1 MIRSDVA
8 ACLDEANAILE
19 ELEHIGLAY
28 QATFRTGDQGAQAT
42 PPDLEKMRRRLE
54 NQFDK
59 RMTPSPLPVIR
70 ALQIHGFAVAS
81 EALKELWDN
90 VFWATGL
97 LVMSWGVDDDEEVLK
112 FDVQGTADA
121 ARAALRDAR
130 EAASAGDIPLA
141 GDEDRRA
148 AAIEATL
155 LVDAIARLGG
165 DYQDYLADPDLPLP
179 MGDDSDE
186 TNEEARL
193 RTRQEFDALPIPSVC
208 DKLRLHSYEEQAASV
223 AKLES
228 DVRSIMSRTEA
239 DEEEPLD
246 FYARRDAIAAQLRS
260 ASQTR

>member
-8 ACLDEANAILE
+8 ACLDEANAILD

-28 QATFRTGDQGAQAT
+28 QATFGTGDQGTQAT
-42 PPDLEKMRRRLE
+42 PSDLEKIRSRLE

-70 ALQIHGFAVAS
+70 ALQIHGFAAAS

-90 VFWATGL
+90 VFWATSL
-97 LVMSWGVDDDEEVLK
+97 LAVSLGVDDEEVLK
-112 FDVQGTADA
+112 FDVQGSADA
-121 ARAALRDAR
+121 ARTALRSAR
-130 EAASAGDIPLA
+130 EAASAGDTMLA

-148 AAIEATL
+148 AAIEAAL
-155 LVDAIARLGG
+155 LVDVIARLGG

-193 RTRQEFDALPIPSVC
+193 RTRQEFDALPISSVC
-208 DKLRLHSYEEQAASV
+208 DKLSLHGYEEQAASV

-228 DVRSIMSRTEA
+228 DVRSILSRTEA

-246 FYARRDAIAAQLRS
+246 LCARSDAVAAQLRS

>member
-8 ACLDEANAILE
+8 ACLDEANALLD

-28 QATFRTGDQGAQAT
+28 QATFRTGDQGTQAT
-42 PPDLEKMRRRLE
+42 PSDLEKIRSRLE

-70 ALQIHGFAVAS
+70 ALQIHGFAAAS

-90 VFWATGL
+90 VFRATSL
-97 LVMSWGVDDDEEVLK
+97 LVMSWGIDDEEVLK

-121 ARAALRDAR
+121 ARTALRKAR
-130 EAASAGDIPLA
+130 EAASTEDHMLA

-148 AAIEATL
+148 AAIEAAL

-165 DYQDYLADPDLPLP
+165 DYQDYLADPDFPLP

-193 RTRQEFDALPIPSVC
+193 RTRQEFDALPISSVC
-208 DKLRLHSYEEQAASV
+208 DKLRLHGYEEQASSV
-223 AKLES
+223 AELES
-228 DVRSIMSRTEA
+228 DVRSILSRTEA

-246 FYARRDAIAAQLRS
+246 LYARRDAIAAQLRS